1 MMKACGCDRS
11 GMSIGG
17 AERSNVLR
25 PTVRGGVREACLEE
39 ALAIIEESG
48 VEALS
53 LREVSRRLGVSHQA
67 PYRHFTNRDDLLA
80 ELLTRCFEVFA
91 AHLEAR
97 PRSDHP
103 GDDFF
108 AMGEAYLSF
117 AKAHPTRYRLMF
129 STPMPNPEKYP
140 QMMARARTAFGLL
153 EQRLAGM
160 PIVPT
165 PVGTPISRKLDAL
178 FVWSTVH
185 GLAGILSSQIT
196 AGLGFTPHEHAAAV
210 GQILARI
217 GLGLAMG
224 GDKPPPDCGGSVSPQ

>member
-1 MMKACGCDRS
+1 MV
-11 GMSIGG
+11 G
-17 AERSNVLR
+17 AAAEKITVLR
-25 PTVRGGVREACLEE
+25 PAARGEVREACLEE

-67 PYRHFTNRDDLLA
+67 PYRHFSNRDDLLA
-80 ELLTRCFEVFA
+80 ELLSRCFEVFA

-103 GDDFF
+103 GDDFA
-108 AMGEAYLSF
+108 AMGEAYMSF
-117 AKAHPTRYRLMF
+117 AQAHPTRYRLMF

-140 QMMARARTAFGLL
+140 EMMEKARFAFGLL
-153 EQRLAGM
+153 VRRLADM
-160 PIVPT
+160 PVTPM
-165 PVGTPISRKLDAL
+165 PVGEPRSDRLDAL

-185 GLAGILSSQIT
+185 GLAGLLSSQIT
-196 AGLGFTPHEHAAAV
+196 AGLGFTAEEHAAAV

-217 GLGLAMG
+217 GLGLSMG
-224 GDKPPPDCGGSVSPQ
+224 GGGPPPGCDGPVSPP

>member
-1 MMKACGCDRS
+1 M
-11 GMSIGG
+11 G

-80 ELLTRCFEVFA
+80 ELLSRCFEVFA

-103 GDDFF
+103 
-108 AMGEAYLSF
+108 AMTSS
-117 AKAHPTRYRLMF
+117 RW
-129 STPMPNPEKYP
+129 
-140 QMMARARTAFGLL
+140 AR
-153 EQRLAGM
+153 
-160 PIVPT
+160 
-165 PVGTPISRKLDAL
+165 PISPSRR
-178 FVWSTVH
+178 
-185 GLAGILSSQIT
+185 
-196 AGLGFTPHEHAAAV
+196 
-210 GQILARI
+210 RI
-217 GLGLAMG
+217 PRATG
-224 GDKPPPDCGGSVSPQ
+224 

>member
-1 MMKACGCDRS
+1 MMRS
-11 GMSIGG
+11 GLTRMGMAVGG
-17 AERSNVLR
+17 AERSNIVR
-25 PTVRGGVREACLEE
+25 PAVRGEVREACLEE

-80 ELLTRCFEVFA
+80 ELLSRCFEVFA

-103 GDDFF
+103 GDDFY

-117 AKAHPTRYRLMF
+117 AQAHPTRYRLMF
-129 STPMPNPEKYP
+129 STPMPSPEKYP
-140 QMMARARTAFGLL
+140 QMMARARAAFGLL
-153 EQRLAGM
+153 QRRLAGM
-160 PIVPT
+160 PAPPA
-165 PVGTPISRKLDAL
+165 PVGQPVSDKLDAL

-185 GLAGILSSQIT
+185 GLAGLLNSQIT
-196 AGLGFTPHEHAAAV
+196 AGLGFTREEHAAAI

-217 GLGLAMG
+217 GLGLGMG
-224 GDKPPPDCGGSVSPQ
+224 GGGPPPDREGPVSPP